1 MKKISPLLDK
11 LKKVNRTQLLIA
23 GLFGILLLV
32 IALPTEEK
40 QPAGDRQKAQEPAG
54 QTEAFAQLPD
64 TELSYQK
71 QIEEQLEEVLGKMEG
86 VGQVSV
92 MITLKD
98 SGETQV
104 EKDITRTEEKS
115 AEGESQGVSR
125 QSSGVSLAEE
135 TVFDQGEGSS
145 QNPFIKKVTVP
156 QVEGVLVVAQGAGNA
171 AVVKN
176 ISDAILALFPVEAH
190 KIKVVRMQSGE

>member
-1 MKKISPLLDK
+1 M
-11 LKKVNRTQLLIA
+11 
-23 GLFGILLLV
+23 
-32 IALPTEEK
+32 
-40 QPAGDRQKAQEPAG
+40 
-54 QTEAFAQLPD
+54 
-64 TELSYQK
+64 
-71 QIEEQLEEVLGKMEG
+71 
-86 VGQVSV
+86 
-92 MITLKD
+92 
-98 SGETQV
+98 

-145 QNPFIKKVTVP
+145 QNPFIKKVMVP